1 MARVHKLRD
10 LDYAAMAMLAIYP
23 VALRG
28 GLERSNDFFGFMTL
42 IGCSVGLWAGL
53 SGKISLGLWRR
64 VAVVLGLVALNQ
76 LYGLF
81 LGSQILFSVY
91 IFCFVLFSV
100 KDSQWGRC
108 LRTLSG
114 IAAATVVFTSLPHL
128 IGIPLAVL
136 ALVVFIGGLLSVW
149 SGMNLDQSIRWFA
162 RRSLRKETFF
172 LILFLAGIAAIGL
185 RQAQVYSENQFGV
198 SGLSAGVSPGG
209 MKQLWL
215 SNALAMRVKFD
226 RSPPIDPTQAYIRAV
241 ALDQMSG
248 FDWSVG
254 SSRILSDL
262 AAGKFDYQTRVSLS
276 PRHAQF
282 TPVVD
287 FGLVVMDDDQT
298 GMRYSPRDNGVFSIG
313 SHGFSWKH
321 YKTKN
326 RIKPVHSIPDG
337 EEDRLM
343 DVDHRSTQ
351 RLRDLAAT
359 IAKSSKDVRG
369 FMTELADYYTKNGFT
384 YNLHLNDNANTPSEF
399 LLGSKQGFCEHYAA
413 ASATL
418 ARLAGYP
425 ARVVTGFLGGH
436 WQPSNLTLYVR
447 DLDAHAWNEFWDKET
462 KSWVRFD
469 AVSFLAPE
477 RMMNGGA
484 NYLRAAGFDVP
495 EDEDLNSELAW
506 SDYVITLN
514 DFLMNFNAGF
524 SAKASEAFVEYGEE
538 FALIGALGLTISY
551 IVLARRRHRRNSTD
565 PELRLVRKLAVVT
578 KRRAIEKRAG
588 EPVFDWLAR
597 CAQDYSPASEYF
609 LKFAS
614 AHMRYCHSGQRS
626 DADLKLMGDCVVQI
640 EKLMKSN

>member
-1 MARVHKLRD
+1 MASVHKLRD

-28 GLERSNDFFGFMTL
+28 SLEQSNHVFGFVALMVCTAC
-42 IGCSVGLWAGL
+42 IWAGL
-53 SGKISLGLWRR
+53 SGKISLSLWRR
-64 VAVVLGLVALNQ
+64 LGVALGLIALSY
-76 LYGLF
+76 LYGFF
-81 LGSQILFSVY
+81 LGSQLLLAVY
-91 IFCFVLFSV
+91 IVCFLLFSV
-100 KDSQWGRC
+100 KDSHWGRC

-114 IAAATVVFTSLPHL
+114 IASAAVVFTTLPHL

-136 ALVVFIGGLLSVW
+136 ALVVFVGGLLSVW
-149 SGMNLDQSIRWFA
+149 SGMNLDQAIMWFA

-226 RSPPIDPTQAYIRAV
+226 RPPPIDPSQAYIRAV

-254 SSRILSDL
+254 SSRILSNL
-262 AAGKFDYQTRVSLS
+262 SAVEVDYETRVSLS

-287 FGLVVMDDDQT
+287 FGLVVMEDDQT
-298 GMRYSPRDNGVFSIG
+298 GMRYAPRDNGVFSIG

-326 RIKPVHSIPDG
+326 RIKPVHSISEG
-337 EEDRLM
+337 EVDRLM
-343 DVDHRSTQ
+343 EVDRKSTQ
-351 RLRDLAAT
+351 SLRVLAET

-369 FMTELADYYTKNGFT
+369 FIVGLSQFYTKNGFT
-384 YNLHLNDNANTPSEF
+384 YNLHLNDNANTPAEF
-399 LLGSKQGFCEHYAA
+399 LLRSKQGFCEHYAA

-418 ARLAGYP
+418 ARLAGIP

-447 DLDAHAWNEFWDKET
+447 DLDAHAWDEFWDNDT

-469 AVSFLAPE
+469 AVSLLAPE

-484 NYLRAAGFDVP
+484 NYLRAAGFDIP

-506 SDYVITLN
+506 SDYAIALN

-551 IVLARRRHRRNSTD
+551 IILVRRRRRRNSKN
-565 PELRLVRKLAVVT
+565 PELRLVKKLAQVT
-578 KRRAIEKRAG
+578 KRRTLQKRAG

-597 CAQDYSPASEYF
+597 CAKEYSPASEFF

-614 AHMRYCHSGQRS
+614 AHMRYCHSGKRS